1 MTCLYDYDEQCLGG
15 CPNCPRKDYIYYA
28 DPERAGG
35 HWTDEEDEE
44 DG

>member
-15 CPNCPRKDYIYYA
+15 CLNCPRKDYIYYVA
-28 DPERAGG
+28 PEEAGG
-35 HWTDEEDEE
+35 HWADEEDEE